1 MCNLKSSQ
9 TALRQQISD
18 QSADLHSSTCVSE
31 QFRIYQLE
39 MELLG
44 REQKASLTLQ
54 TITTMLIENNS
65 SKENRTKI

>member
-18 QSADLHSSTCVSE
+18 QSKDLHSSTYVSE
-31 QFRIYQLE
+31 QFRIYQLQT
-39 MELLG
+39 ELLG

-54 TITTMLIENNS
+54 TITTMLIENNT